1 MSKNALAEV
10 SSTLGGLPGTG
21 ALEAPP
27 KAEKE
32 LTFKESDLERII
44 ASAVAAAVR
53 SSSGLLADAIK
64 ESRKPYVDPK
74 QQENDETMKKQ
85 MREQSE
91 RIAADI
97 RASQDLCP
105 HLQGSNPLSE
115 QPKQTTSIVMHRR
128 DTNDVIGICTNCLR
142 VFRPSDPDYGIWM
155 RKKSGNKISEAGR
168 RFFLDPA
175 AAQRAA
181 AA

>member
-1 MSKNALAEV
+1 MTKNLAEV

-21 ALEAPP
+21 GLAPQP

-32 LTFKESDLERII
+32 LVFKESELERII
-44 ASAVAAAVR
+44 AAAVSAAVR

-64 ESRKPYVDPK
+64 ESRKPYIDPK
-74 QQENDETMKKQ
+74 QAENDETMRTQ
-85 MREQSE
+85 MREQSA

-142 VFRPSDPDYGIWM
+142 VFKPGDPDYMQWM
-155 RKKSGNKISEAGR
+155 KKKSGNKMSEAGR

-175 AAQRAA
+175 AVQRAA